1 MGDTQHPH
9 LDERVDVVLH
19 FHDDDEGVTYLQ
31 HLNKKPETP

>member
-19 FHDDDEGVTYLQ
+19 FHDDDEGVTY
-31 HLNKKPETP
+31 NI